1 MSIPKYNELYRPL
14 LEYIRDGQARTT
26 AELEEALARQFS
38 LTDADRQERLSSGSL
53 TFCNRIAWA
62 RTYLKKA
69 GLVTSPKRGTVQ
81 ITPEGKNAVD
91 KPGLRIDNDFLAT
104 FPSFAEFQKGGQT
117 ATTAE
122 NRPSSLAEDED
133 SPQDSLDRAYTR
145 IRQTLAEDVLTEIMR
160 QTPAFFEQLV
170 VRLLEVMEAD
180 GDSTGIEGSD
190 SGRPEDAELIQP
202 ASSSV
207 KDAVNAIAHPEESE
221 TARIGPGGSSPEMAV
236 RMVPTMPERL
246 RIGPGGSTL
255 KDTMDLMDAIALERP
270 LCDNGSYAQW
280 FRSLDRKQYKG
291 KTYLQDDGGIVLIQ
305 AGDGGE

>member
-38 LTDADRQERLSSGSL
+38 LTDADRQERLSSGTL

-104 FPSFAEFQKGGQT
+104 FPTFADFQKGGQT

-122 NRPSSLAEDED
+122 NRPSSVSEDED

-160 QTPAFFEQLV
+160 QTPSFFEQLV
-170 VRLLEVMEAD
+170 VHLLEVMGYGGSLENAGTVTRASGDEGID
-180 GDSTGIEGSD
+180 GIVKQDKLGFDQIYIQAKRWDPTACV
-190 SGRPEDAELIQP
+190 GRPDIQKFVGALAGQGATRGLFVTTAKFSEEAHAYARKQHTTKIVLVDGQKLAELMIDHNLGVTP
-202 ASSSV
+202 IARYEV
-207 KDAVNAIAHPEESE
+207 KRIDSDFFTDSE
-221 TARIGPGGSSPEMAV
+221 
-236 RMVPTMPERL
+236 
-246 RIGPGGSTL
+246 
-255 KDTMDLMDAIALERP
+255 
-270 LCDNGSYAQW
+270 
-280 FRSLDRKQYKG
+280 
-291 KTYLQDDGGIVLIQ
+291 
-305 AGDGGE
+305 

>member
-38 LTDADRQERLSSGSL
+38 LTDANRQERLSSGSL

-170 VRLLEVMEAD
+170 VRLLEVMGYGGSLENAGIVTRASGDEGID
-180 GDSTGIEGSD
+180 GIVKQDKLGFDQIFIQAKRWDPTACV
-190 SGRPEDAELIQP
+190 GRPDIQKFVGALAGQGATRGLFVTTAKFSEEAYTYARKQHTTKIVLVDGQKLAELMIDHNLGVTP
-202 ASSSV
+202 IARYEV
-207 KDAVNAIAHPEESE
+207 KRIDSDFFTESE
-221 TARIGPGGSSPEMAV
+221 
-236 RMVPTMPERL
+236 
-246 RIGPGGSTL
+246 
-255 KDTMDLMDAIALERP
+255 
-270 LCDNGSYAQW
+270 
-280 FRSLDRKQYKG
+280 
-291 KTYLQDDGGIVLIQ
+291 
-305 AGDGGE
+305 

>member
-170 VRLLEVMEAD
+170 VRLLEVMGYGGSLENAGIVTRASGDEGID
-180 GDSTGIEGSD
+180 GIVKQDKLGFDQIFILAKRWDPTACV
-190 SGRPEDAELIQP
+190 GRPDIQKFVGALAGQGATRGLFVTTAKFSEEAYTYARKQHTTKIVLVDGQKLAELMIDHNLGVTP
-202 ASSSV
+202 IARYEV
-207 KDAVNAIAHPEESE
+207 KRIDSDFFTESE
-221 TARIGPGGSSPEMAV
+221 
-236 RMVPTMPERL
+236 
-246 RIGPGGSTL
+246 
-255 KDTMDLMDAIALERP
+255 
-270 LCDNGSYAQW
+270 
-280 FRSLDRKQYKG
+280 
-291 KTYLQDDGGIVLIQ
+291 
-305 AGDGGE
+305 

>member
-170 VRLLEVMEAD
+170 VRLLEVMGYGGSLENAGIVTRASGDEGID
-180 GDSTGIEGSD
+180 GIVKQDKLGFDQIFIQAKRWDPTACV
-190 SGRPEDAELIQP
+190 GRPDIQKFVGALAGQGATRGLFVTTAKFSEEAYTYARKQHTTKIVLVDGQKLAELMIDHNLGVTP
-202 ASSSV
+202 IARYEV
-207 KDAVNAIAHPEESE
+207 KRIDSDFFTESE
-221 TARIGPGGSSPEMAV
+221 
-236 RMVPTMPERL
+236 
-246 RIGPGGSTL
+246 
-255 KDTMDLMDAIALERP
+255 
-270 LCDNGSYAQW
+270 
-280 FRSLDRKQYKG
+280 
-291 KTYLQDDGGIVLIQ
+291 
-305 AGDGGE
+305 

>member
-170 VRLLEVMEAD
+170 VRLLEVM
-180 GDSTGIEGSD
+180 GY
-190 SGRPEDAELIQP
+190 
-202 ASSSV
+202 
-207 KDAVNAIAHPEESE
+207 
-221 TARIGPGGSSPEMAV
+221 GGS
-236 RMVPTMPERL
+236 
-246 RIGPGGSTL
+246 
-255 KDTMDLMDAIALERP
+255 LE
-270 LCDNGSYAQW
+270 NA
-280 FRSLDRKQYKG
+280 
-291 KTYLQDDGGIVLIQ
+291 GIVTR
-305 AGDGGE
+305 ASGDEGIDGIVKQDKLGFD

>member
-91 KPGLRIDNDFLAT
+91 KPGLRIDNGFLAT

-170 VRLLEVMEAD
+170 VRLLDVMGYGGSLENAGIVTRASGDEGID
-180 GDSTGIEGSD
+180 GIVKQDKLGFDQIFIQAKRWDPTACV
-190 SGRPEDAELIQP
+190 GRPDIQKFVGALAGQGATRGLFVTTAKFSEEAYTYARKQHTTKIVLVDGQKLAELMIDHNLGVTP
-202 ASSSV
+202 IARYEV
-207 KDAVNAIAHPEESE
+207 KRIDSDFFTESE
-221 TARIGPGGSSPEMAV
+221 
-236 RMVPTMPERL
+236 
-246 RIGPGGSTL
+246 
-255 KDTMDLMDAIALERP
+255 
-270 LCDNGSYAQW
+270 
-280 FRSLDRKQYKG
+280 
-291 KTYLQDDGGIVLIQ
+291 
-305 AGDGGE
+305 

>member
-69 GLVTSPKRGTVQ
+69 GLVTAPKRGTVQ

-122 NRPSSLAEDED
+122 SRPTSAAEDED

-170 VRLLEVMEAD
+170 VRLLEVMGYGGSLENAGIVTRASGDEGID
-180 GDSTGIEGSD
+180 GIVKQDKLGFDQIFIQAKRWDPTACV
-190 SGRPEDAELIQP
+190 GRPDIQKFVGALAGQGATRGLFVTTAKFSEEAYTYARKQHTTKIVLVDGQKLAELMIDHNLGVTP
-202 ASSSV
+202 IARYEV
-207 KDAVNAIAHPEESE
+207 KRIDSDFFTESE
-221 TARIGPGGSSPEMAV
+221 
-236 RMVPTMPERL
+236 
-246 RIGPGGSTL
+246 
-255 KDTMDLMDAIALERP
+255 
-270 LCDNGSYAQW
+270 
-280 FRSLDRKQYKG
+280 
-291 KTYLQDDGGIVLIQ
+291 
-305 AGDGGE
+305 

>member
-104 FPSFAEFQKGGQT
+104 FPSFAEFQKDGQT

-170 VRLLEVMEAD
+170 VRLLEVMGYGGSLENAGIVTRASGDEGID
-180 GDSTGIEGSD
+180 GIVKQDKLGFDQIFIQAKRWDPTACV
-190 SGRPEDAELIQP
+190 GRPDIQKFVGALAGQGATRGLFVTTAKFSEEAYTYARKQHTTKIVLVDGQKLAELMIDHNLGVTP
-202 ASSSV
+202 IARYEV
-207 KDAVNAIAHPEESE
+207 KRIDSDFFTESE
-221 TARIGPGGSSPEMAV
+221 
-236 RMVPTMPERL
+236 
-246 RIGPGGSTL
+246 
-255 KDTMDLMDAIALERP
+255 
-270 LCDNGSYAQW
+270 
-280 FRSLDRKQYKG
+280 
-291 KTYLQDDGGIVLIQ
+291 
-305 AGDGGE
+305 